1 MICDSGL
8 RIAEFLV
15 RPQRARALALCLPL
29 LFCGCQK
36 SEPKFQVLNDAPM
49 EVKDWKFAGK
59 PGKLLETG
67 HYDVYTPLKDET
79 LIKAVP
85 QLIESAFAYYR
96 FIVPSPHAIDEKMRM
111 YVFVARGE
119 FEAFTRHFAGPRAE
133 TLNKVRNGGYTENG
147 VCVVEYVAHQITY
160 PIMAH
165 EGLHQYLH
173 YYAKGRVPAWL
184 NEGLAVQCE
193 GQRWGRIGLKEFDPA
208 YNPARRAGLSDA
220 LDHGDTFG
228 LRELLRIDAGH
239 VVGGNSRKIG
249 GYYGQVWA
257 LLLFLQEYG
266 DGKYRAG
273 YQRLLRTLGTDDLE
287 PYAQAAFVKSND
299 PNFNLGE
306 YVFRAFISPDIETVD
321 REFREYVQRRVLSA
335 R

>member
-1 MICDSGL
+1 MIADCRL
-8 RIAEFLV
+8 RIADL
-15 RPQRARALALCLPL
+15 QKSHLRAMAATLLLPL
-29 LFCGCQK
+29 LACGCQK
-36 SEPKFQVLNDAPM
+36 SEPKFKVLNDAHM
-49 EVKDWKFAGK
+49 DVKEWKFAGR
-59 PGKLLETG
+59 PGKQLETE
-67 HYDVYTPLKDET
+67 HYDVYTTLKDES
-79 LIKAVP
+79 LINAVP
-85 QLIESAFAYYR
+85 QMIESANAYYR
-96 FIVPSPHAIDEKMRM
+96 FLAPSQNATGEKMRM
-111 YVFVARGE
+111 YLFAARGE
-119 FEAFTRHFAGPRAE
+119 FESFTRHFAGPRAE
-133 TLNKVRNGGYTENG
+133 TLNKVRNGGYTEEG

-173 YYAKGRVPAWL
+173 FYAKGRVPAWL

-193 GQRWGRIGLKEFDPA
+193 GQRWGRVGLKEIDPA

-220 LDHGDTFG
+220 LDHGDTFS

-287 PYAQAAFVKSND
+287 PFAQAAFVSSNEQS
-299 PNFNLGE
+299 FNLGE
-306 YVFRAFISPDIETVD
+306 YVFRAFISPDLETVD